1 MAKRWVLSEPT
12 RQRLQSTLNP
22 HVPRTLRVGWWEQRQ
37 ERGPPVAPFASP
49 GSGRTPRGWTPEQVG
64 PGRHQNPGGP
74 RCPRHPNGCAPPER
88 SAGQGCRGSLPIQG
102 SCAGSWGTLHFR
114 KLQEGT

>member
-37 ERGPPVAPFASP
+37 ERGPPGLRPHS
-49 GSGRTPRGWTPEQVG
+49 
-64 PGRHQNPGGP
+64 
-74 RCPRHPNGCAPPER
+74 ER
-88 SAGQGCRGSLPIQG
+88 VD
-102 SCAGSWGTLHFR
+102 T
-114 KLQEGT
+114 